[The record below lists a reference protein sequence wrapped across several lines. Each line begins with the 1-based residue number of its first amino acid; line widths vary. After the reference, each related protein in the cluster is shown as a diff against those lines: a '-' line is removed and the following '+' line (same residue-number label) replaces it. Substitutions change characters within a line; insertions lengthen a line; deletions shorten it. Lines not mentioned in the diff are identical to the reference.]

1 MEKVEA
7 IYDHGTLKPLK
18 KVSLREGEK
27 VQLLIKRSL
36 YEIISTLENEFK
48 DVDDDLT
55 ETLVRERK

>member
-7 IYDHGTLKPLK
+7 IYDHGALRPLK
-18 KVSLREGEK
+18 KISLREGEK

-36 YEIISTLENEFK
+36 YEIISALEGEFE
-48 DVDDDLT
+48 DVDEDLT